1 MDLCVRELTTRGA
14 GAVSVLEV
22 TGEGA
27 FDAVEGL
34 ISSGDYTGGS
44 CQGEE
49 LRVSQLCDG
58 EEVMDEAIV
67 VTLSSSKVELHLH
80 GSPVLVAR
88 VIGLL
93 GGELES
99 TKETSSIRAEAEALL
114 NEARG
119 ELTARILLDQVEG
132 ALTRH
137 LEEVFKLEES
147 DRSAALSEL
156 LLESQRLAPFL
167 EAPRVV
173 LAGPTNAG
181 KSTLFN
187 VLMGSERAIT
197 SSEEGTT
204 RDLLLGVVHLDGF
217 TIELVDTAGERAVL
231 DPSGSGGVELAGQ
244 GAARAL
250 RERADLVLWLE
261 RAGSGSG
268 QAPVGAIVLKTHADL
283 CVAPPQ
289 GAISAVLDPMGARKT
304 VSDLLKQRFGIEDA
318 QWVPGQPILFSSR
331 LRALVESILRGSI
344 EGQDLSAQLSLLLAE
359 N

>member
-22 TGEGA
+22 TGDGA
-27 FDAVEGL
+27 LDAVQGL
-34 ISSGDYTGGS
+34 ISSRGYRGGVH
-44 CQGEE
+44 QGAG
-49 LRVSQLCDG
+49 LRVSQLFDG
-58 EEVMDEAIV
+58 EEVMDEALV

-88 VIGLL
+88 VIDLL

-99 TKETSSIRAEAEALL
+99 PKGSSSIREEAEALL
-114 NEARG
+114 SEARG

-137 LEEVFKLEES
+137 LEEVLKLEES
-147 DRSAALSEL
+147 DRSTALSEL
-156 LLESQRLAPFL
+156 LSESQRLAPFL

-204 RDLLLGVVHLDGF
+204 RDLLLGVVHLDGL

-244 GAARAL
+244 GAAKAL

-261 RAGSGSG
+261 RAGSDS
-268 QAPVGAIVLKTHADL
+268 AETPVGASVLKTHADL
-283 CVAPPQ
+283 CVDPPQ
-289 GAISAVLDPMGARKT
+289 GAISAVSDPIGARNA
-304 VSDLLKQRFGIEDA
+304 VSGLLKLRFGVEDA
-318 QWVPGQPILFSSR
+318 QWMPGQPVLFSSR
-331 LRALVESILRGSI
+331 LRAHVESILRGSI
-344 EGQDLSAQLSLLLAE
+344 DGQDLRAQLSLLLVE
-359 N
+359 D